1 MQLVDFLHDTQGFFT
16 REQARESGYSDTQ
29 IAAAVRAGHWVRF
42 RRGYYAYGA
51 DWRALD
57 EVGRHRVRSR
67 AVLHSL
73 GPAVALSHVSATI
86 EYGMVAWG
94 HRLDRVHVTRL
105 DGGAGRV
112 EGDVVHHEGRCLAD
126 DVHELHGLRLMG
138 PGRSAIEAASVV
150 RNEVALCTLDSV
162 LHLGLA
168 DHDQLMSTF
177 VHMRHWPRTRHL
189 HFPVRLAHAGS
200 DGAWRVAW
208 QVALL
213 EPRDPATPHPVRGVR
228 RRRRPARDLR
238 LGMARS
244 RVAWGVRR
252 PGEVRATVGA
262 RPRCRRRR
270 LRGEEA

>member
-126 DVHELHGLRLMG
+126 DVHELHGLRVMG

-200 DGAWRVAW
+200 DG
-208 QVALL
+208 
-213 EPRDPATPHPVRGVR
+213 
-228 RRRRPARDLR
+228 
-238 LGMARS
+238 
-244 RVAWGVRR
+244 
-252 PGEVRATVGA
+252 PGESRGKWLFWSHGIPPPHIQFEVYDADGVLRGTCDWGWPDHGVLGSSTVG
-262 RPRCRRRR
+262 
-270 LRGEEA
+270 

>member
-126 DVHELHGLRLMG
+126 DVHELHGLRVMG

-200 DGAWRVAW
+200 DGPGESRGKWLFWSHGIRHPTSSSRSTTPTASCAG
-208 QVALL
+208 
-213 EPRDPATPHPVRGVR
+213 PATGDGPIT
-228 RRRRPARDLR
+228 DC
-238 LGMARS
+238 LGS
-244 RVAWGVRR
+244 S
-252 PGEVRATVGA
+252 TVG
-262 RPRCRRRR
+262 
-270 LRGEEA
+270 